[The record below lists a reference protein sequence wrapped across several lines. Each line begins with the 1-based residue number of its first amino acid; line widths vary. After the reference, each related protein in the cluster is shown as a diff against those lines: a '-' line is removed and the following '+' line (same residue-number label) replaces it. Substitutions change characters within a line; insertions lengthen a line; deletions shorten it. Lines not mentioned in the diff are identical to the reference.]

1 MQFDVSKHCS
11 QPFISREFKDN
22 CFSVIGEEAIYR
34 QRKETT
40 TGDIVAS
47 QNTDIATAEELAV
60 ICDPANLKV

>member
-11 QPFISREFKDN
+11 EPFMSREFRAK
-22 CFSVIGEEAIYR
+22 CCSVIGAEAISR

-40 TGDIVAS
+40 IEAIVTS
-47 QNTDIATAEELAV
+47 QNTDIETAEELAV